1 MKEKFSKI
9 SAFLLIASLTLA
21 ACGSVALP
29 GQVQEQRAPVLAP
42 AQGLASSA
50 NKTTNGTGTSLSGY
64 ESALEN
70 IYAQVN
76 PSVVSIRV
84 VQKQSASIDTTNQLL
99 PFFNMPGSPH
109 FFGTP
114 DQNNP
119 QAAPQYSQAVG
130 SGFVWNKDG
139 YIVTNNHV
147 VSGADKIE
155 VKFYD
160 GTTLPAKLIGADP
173 DSDLAVIKVDNPG
186 FTLTPI
192 TVSDLS
198 QAKVGQIAVAIGN
211 PFGLE
216 NTMTVG
222 IVSALGR
229 SLPAGEGNTGGTT
242 YSIPDIVQTDAP
254 INPGNS
260 GGPLVNDQ
268 GALIGVTAAIE
279 SPVGTN
285 AGVGFAIPAS
295 IVNRVVPSL
304 IKDGKFEHTYLG
316 ISGISLTPDLATAMN
331 LNANQRGALVGEVVP
346 GGPADKAGLRGSAQ
360 QVTIDGQDVNVGG
373 DVITSIDGTPVK
385 TMDDVIVYLANHTE
399 VGQKVKLTVL
409 RDGKE
414 TSLEVTLDARP
425 ANQPESQ
432 SQAASPHVQSRAW
445 LGIAGLTLTP
455 EINQEMNLA
464 QKQTGV
470 LVEQVQAGSPA
481 DQAGLQGSYKPVFIN
496 GQRVLIGGDVI
507 TAIDEKPITT
517 LEELQASLQ
526 NANPGQKVQ
535 VTILRENQEQTIT
548 VTLVEHP

>member
-1 MKEKFSKI
+1 MKGRFSKI
-9 SAFLLIASLTLA
+9 SAFLLVASLILA
-21 ACGSVALP
+21 ACGSMTLP
-29 GQVQEQRAPVLAP
+29 GQVQEQPATALAR
-42 AQGLASSA
+42 AQGSGPA
-50 NKTTNGTGTSLSGY
+50 TNSGTGTSLSDY
-64 ESALEN
+64 ESVLEN

-76 PSVVSIRV
+76 PAVVSIRV
-84 VQKQSASIDTTNQLL
+84 VQKQAASVDTTNQAL
-99 PFFNMPGSPH
+99 PFFNMPGFPD
-109 FFGTP
+109 FFGAP

-130 SGFVWNKDG
+130 SGFVWSQDG

-147 VSGADKIE
+147 VSGAEKIE
-155 VKFYD
+155 VKFND
-160 GTTLPAKLIGADP
+160 GTTLSAELIGADP

-192 TVSDLS
+192 TISDS
-198 QAKVGQIAVAIGN
+198 SAVKVGQVAVAIGN

-229 SLPAGEGNTGGTT
+229 TLPAGESFTNGTT
-242 YSIPDIVQTDAP
+242 YSIPNIIQTDAP

-260 GGPLVNDQ
+260 GGPLVDDQ

-285 AGVGFAIPAS
+285 AGIGFAIPAS
-295 IVNRVVPSL
+295 IVNRVIPEL

-316 ISGISLTPDLATAMN
+316 ISAISLTPDLAKAMD
-331 LNANQRGALVGEVVP
+331 LEATQRGALVEEIVP
-346 GGPADKAGLRGSAQ
+346 GGPADKAGLRGSDQ
-360 QVTIDGQDVNVGG
+360 QVTIDGQAVNVGG
-373 DVITSIDGTPVK
+373 DVITSIDNTPVK
-385 TMDDVIVYLANHTE
+385 TMDDVIVYLADHTE

-414 TSLEVTLDARP
+414 TSLEVTLEARA
-425 ANQPESQ
+425 ANNTET
-432 SQAASPHVQSRAW
+432 QATTPRLQNRAW
-445 LGIAGLTLTP
+445 LGIAGLTLAP
-455 EINQEMNLA
+455 EINQEMNLS
-464 QKQTGV
+464 QEQTGV

-507 TAIDEKPITT
+507 TALDGKPITT

-526 NANPGQKVQ
+526 KADPGQEVQ
-535 VTILRENQEQTIT
+535 LSILRENQEQTLT
-548 VTLVEHP
+548 VTLAEHS